1 MKTLIKIC
9 GLTTASAVEC
19 IIENNVDMAGFVF
32 AKQSPRYIRPNNAKQ
47 LADSIPNHISKVAV
61 MLHPTQIEVDEVI
74 DIFKPDYLQMDAED
88 FLNTHI
94 PESIESLKVYRD
106 DDRLDLTSISDSK
119 LTLFE
124 GTRSGSGKL
133 TNIEHSK
140 AVSKKK
146 RVIIAGGLNP
156 NNVLSVL
163 NNVCPLGVDVSS
175 GVESKPGLKSEQKII
190 QFIRIVREYDEK
202 KNNE

>member
-9 GLTTASAVEC
+9 GLTTVSAVEC

-32 AKQSPRYIRPNNAKQ
+32 VEQSPRYIKPKHAKQ
-47 LADSIPNHISKVAV
+47 LADLIPNHISKVAV
-61 MLHPTQIEVDEVI
+61 MLHPTQTEVDEVI
-74 DIFKPDYLQMDAED
+74 DIFKPDYLQMDAKD

-94 PESIESLKVYRD
+94 PKSIESLKVYRD
-106 DDRLDLTSISDSK
+106 EDHLDISSISNSK

-124 GTRSGSGKL
+124 GTKSGSGKL
-133 TNIEHSK
+133 TNIKRSQK
-140 AVSKKK
+140 VAKKK

-156 NNVLSVL
+156 NNILSVL
-163 NNVCPLGVDVSS
+163 SNVCPLGVDVSS
-175 GVESKPGLKSEQKII
+175 GVESEPGLKSEQKII

-202 KNNE
+202 KKNE

>member
-9 GLTTASAVEC
+9 GLTTVAAVEC

-32 AKQSPRYIRPNNAKQ
+32 AEHSPRYIKPKHAKQ
-47 LADSIPNHISKVAV
+47 LADLIPNHISKVAV
-61 MLHPTQIEVDEVI
+61 MLHPTQTEVDEVI
-74 DIFKPDYLQMDAED
+74 DIFKPDYLQMDAKD

-106 DDRLDLTSISDSK
+106 EDHLDISSISNSK

-124 GTRSGSGKL
+124 GTKSGSGKL
-133 TNIEHSK
+133 TNIKRSQTV
-140 AVSKKK
+140 AKKK

-156 NNVLSVL
+156 NNILSVL
-163 NNVCPLGVDVSS
+163 SNVCPLGVDVSS
-175 GVESKPGLKSEQKII
+175 GVESEPGLKSEQKII
-190 QFIRIVREYDEK
+190 QFIRIVREYDKKK
-202 KNNE
+202 KNE

>member
-9 GLTTASAVEC
+9 GLTTVSAVEC

-32 AKQSPRYIRPNNAKQ
+32 AKQSPRYITPKNAKQ
-47 LADSIPNHISKVAV
+47 LADLIPKHISKVAV
-61 MLHPTQIEVDEVI
+61 MLHPTPTEVNEVI
-74 DIFKPDYLQMDAED
+74 DVFKPDYLQMDAKD
-88 FLNTHI
+88 FLNTYI
-94 PESIESLKVYRD
+94 PKSIESLKVYRD
-106 DDRLDLTSISDSK
+106 DGCLDLSLISDSK

-124 GTRSGSGKL
+124 GTKSGSGKL

-146 RVIIAGGLNP
+146 RVIIAGGLNS
-156 NNVLSVL
+156 NNVLNVL
-163 NNVCPLGVDVSS
+163 NKVGPLGVDVSS
-175 GVESKPGLKSEQKII
+175 GVESEPGLKSEQKII

>member
-9 GLTTASAVEC
+9 GLTTAAAVEC

-32 AKQSPRYIRPNNAKQ
+32 AEQSPRYIKTKHAKQ
-47 LADSIPNHISKVAV
+47 LADLIPNHISKVAV
-61 MLHPTQIEVDEVI
+61 MLHPTQTEVDEVI
-74 DIFKPDYLQMDAED
+74 DIFKPDYLQMDAKD
-88 FLNTHI
+88 FLNTRI

-106 DDRLDLTSISDSK
+106 EDHLDISSISNSK

-124 GTRSGSGKL
+124 GTKSGSGKL
-133 TNIEHSK
+133 TNIKRSQK
-140 AVSKKK
+140 VAKKK

-156 NNVLSVL
+156 NNILSVL
-163 NNVCPLGVDVSS
+163 SNVCPLGVDVSS
-175 GVESKPGLKSEQKII
+175 GVESEPGLKSEQKII

-202 KNNE
+202 KKNE